1 MQIYLLRKD
10 VFDCSFWRKLMLWPQ
25 LDTKNCLHCV
35 QQSCSVV
42 LLLFRFF
49 LSTTWLKW
57 IQFQFASCMSEG
69 KKKKKKD
76 KLPSFPALPYYW
88 FSGEISTR
96 SSWSSSLWKGSPC
109 EAGGKR
115 RFFCSS
121 SVKTHSSLTIAHTIL
136 NYYVDPSL
144 NQLLAFFFP
153 QKNNQGRI
161 NKGWETWV
169 YKGQL
174 QYYTYELLSDSFC
187 WIIDAKL

>member
-1 MQIYLLRKD
+1 MATGRYQELSSLCPTVVFCYVASVQIFLKYYL
-10 VFDCSFWRKLMLWPQ
+10 KL
-25 LDTKNCLHCV
+25 
-35 QQSCSVV
+35 
-42 LLLFRFF
+42 
-49 LSTTWLKW
+49 
-57 IQFQFASCMSEG
+57 IQFQFASCMSEE
-69 KKKKKKD
+69 KKK

-153 QKNNQGRI
+153 KKNNQGRI
-161 NKGWETWV
+161 NKG
-169 YKGQL
+169 
-174 QYYTYELLSDSFC
+174 
-187 WIIDAKL
+187 